1 MSGEG
6 PSGGRG
12 VLRALRA
19 TPPRRALPDADRELL
34 TDWLIANTTN
44 VERFRAGLP
53 ADWTL
58 ADKTGGGS
66 QYGVADDVGV
76 VWPSLRPP
84 LVLSV
89 LTTKHAPRRPLG
101 QPAGGQGGGA
111 GGKGTHGTMS
121 TRPRAPEGHGE
132 LREQPPPGG

>member
-89 LTTKHAPRRPLG
+89 LTTKHAPEGPSDNPLVAKV
-101 QPAGGQGGGA
+101 AGLA
-111 GGKGTHGTMS
+111 AKALTA
-121 TRPRAPEGHGE
+121 R
-132 LREQPPPGG
+132 